1 MWKRLILHAWLV
13 VSAWSV
19 LMKGVCFLLQI
30 LMALNV
36 AIGSIRAELG
46 AEQPSQKDAAG
57 QSHDPGVHG
66 RGKAKD
72 QWNQESID
80 HGQNAEK
87 NQPQRLQPHPQRQGE
102 RQDHVNRG

>member
-1 MWKRLILHAWLV
+1 MDVEAVDLARLARGERLERADERSLFSASDSDGTQRGHRKHKR
-13 VSAWSV
+13 
-19 LMKGVCFLLQI
+19 
-30 LMALNV
+30 
-36 AIGSIRAELG
+36 R

-80 HGQNAEK
+80 HSQNAEK